1 MVCVYVPLLEEGTSV
16 VRPTTGVW
24 VKANIFRL
32 LPTENYDPSSE
43 NWEFLPGSLVVC
55 VQEIWEGKEIWVA
68 RYMVSELAVG
78 REKGERWWRK
88 GEGAGCG
95 VSLRP
100 GQPCPRCQEA
110 ELMYDELFRLLCP
123 LCGYGPESGAF
134 T

>member
-1 MVCVYVPLLEEGTSV
+1 MVGVYAGLLEEGTV
-16 VRPTTGVW
+16 
-24 VKANIFRL
+24 NRL
-32 LPTENYDPSSE
+32 D
-43 NWEFLPGSLVVC
+43 G
-55 VQEIWEGKEIWVA
+55 EG
-68 RYMVSELAVG
+68 G
-78 REKGERWWRK
+78 RWWRK
-88 GEGAGCG
+88 GGGEGAGCG